1 MLDIQLPFSGFYNS
15 LHDLAIDE
23 AVNKHTCWLLKQ
35 TAADKYKNITELSEF
50 DGDTPPDTIRAMVS
64 DLIDY
69 EEVFENI
76 SKTFVE
82 YFNEYTELGK
92 LGILIKFKG
101 LWSPREYNYATDK
114 ITCQISEADFKKL
127 FDQMRGTESF
137 EIALKEL
144 EPRPG
149 FVPFHS
155 CKKDWWFDNFTRLDD
170 SKKYVLGYLCL
181 KALAIKEGDG
191 TWENCIWEGMEGND
205 EYGAAVAKYCD
216 SIKAAFKIGMFV
228 QEKSTTGEI

>member
-15 LHDLAIDE
+15 IHNHAIDE
-23 AVNKHTCWLLKQ
+23 AVNSHTCWLLKQ
-35 TAADKYKNITELSEF
+35 TSGDEFLDF
-50 DGDTPPDTIRAMVS
+50 DGDTPPDEIRTIVS

-76 SKTFVE
+76 SETFVE
-82 YFNEYTELGK
+82 YFSGYTELGK

-101 LWSPREYNYATDK
+101 LWSPREYNYGTDK

-127 FDQMRGTESF
+127 FDQMRVNEQSF
-137 EIALKEL
+137 EIVLKEL
-144 EPRPG
+144 ESRPG

-155 CKKDWWFDNFTRLDD
+155 CKKDWWFDNFNRLDD
-170 SKKYVLGYLCL
+170 SQKYVLGYLCL

-191 TWENCIWEGMEGND
+191 DWENCIWGGMAGND
-205 EYGAAVAKYCD
+205 EYGAAVTKYCD
-216 SIKAAFKIGMFV
+216 SIKAAFKIGMF
-228 QEKSTTGEI
+228 SITGEI